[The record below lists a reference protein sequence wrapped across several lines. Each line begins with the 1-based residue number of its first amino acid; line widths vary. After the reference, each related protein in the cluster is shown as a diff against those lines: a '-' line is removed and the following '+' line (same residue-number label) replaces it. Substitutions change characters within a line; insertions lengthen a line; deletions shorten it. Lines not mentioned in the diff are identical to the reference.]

1 VSCLDMFT
9 LAAIVICWAFAL
21 HSVYMHYRPRAYE
34 YNGWLYCAVVQVALG
49 AINIPL
55 LLN

>member
-1 VSCLDMFT
+1 MSCLDMFT